1 MISATSCYSSELLL
15 DSFICPS
22 VIRVPLVPLLASIQ
36 TICERILP
44 RQQTNSLWKAEVTA
58 TLRITYQVSR
68 KGWSCVSGTWSEVCG
83 SCLNIVALKVSKS
96 TMPQESS
103 VLAGIWRWGSP
114 EKKKKKAKEHMLDS
128 RHCQRCPEPWNCS
141 LGEAKPCLSVLITMR
156 TTAPNSVSAMLP
168 PGKWHC
174 LPHKW
179 RYSWMKLG
187 ECWEINSSVLSL
199 CCLPA
204 DHHGA
209 AGQCTVGTL
218 TRFPCWSMLK
228 HGSVVWPQ
236 LSQQWL
242 RLVCTL
248 LLQKGLQIS

>member
-58 TLRITYQVSR
+58 TLRITYQVSK

-114 EKKKKKAKEHMLDS
+114 EKKKK
-128 RHCQRCPEPWNCS
+128 RQRNI
-141 LGEAKPCLSVLITMR
+141 CLI
-156 TTAPNSVSAMLP
+156 
-168 PGKWHC
+168 PGIA
-174 LPHKW
+174 
-179 RYSWMKLG
+179 RG
-187 ECWEINSSVLSL
+187 VLSHEIAAWGKLSHACL
-199 CCLPA
+199 CSSPWGPQHPTVSLPCCHLENDIVCLTSG
-204 DHHGA
+204 D
-209 AGQCTVGTL
+209 TVGWNWGNVG
-218 TRFPCWSMLK
+218 R
-228 HGSVVWPQ
+228 
-236 LSQQWL
+236 
-242 RLVCTL
+242 
-248 LLQKGLQIS
+248 